1 MENNNLIINTE
12 KTAADCPHFGACGG
26 CTFRDIP
33 YEEELRQKE
42 EQVKKLLA
50 PYLDPDTV
58 WEGILPS
65 PLADGYR
72 NKMEFS
78 FGDEYKD
85 GPLALGMH
93 KKGSFYDIVTV
104 DHCRITPA
112 DYNRILRFVL
122 DYFTERGVAFYQKK
136 RGTGTLRHLVVR
148 KAAKTGEILVM
159 LVTTS
164 AYTCEPDFAE
174 GLLTLPLDGKIVGIL
189 HALNDLPAD
198 TVQAQE
204 LKTLYGADCFYEELL
219 GLRFQ
224 ITPFSFFQ
232 TNSLGAERLYS
243 VVRDYAGDGS
253 GLRIFDLYSGTGTI
267 AQLLAPVAAEV
278 TGVEIV
284 EEAVEAARKNAAA
297 NGLTN
302 CSFIAGDVFKVLS
315 GLERQ
320 PDRIVLDPPREGMT
334 PKALRKIISY
344 GVEQIVYVSCK
355 PTSLAR
361 DMEALYEAGY
371 RIRRGCVVDMFPR
384 TKNQE
389 VVCCLHRQKKDFI
402 TVPDEPKN
410 VE

>member
-1 MENNNLIINTE
+1 MEDNRSTKQPMN
-12 KTAADCPHFGACGG
+12 ASAPDCPHFGACGG
-26 CTFRDIP
+26 CTYRDIP
-33 YEEELRQKE
+33 YGEELRLKE
-42 EQVKKLLA
+42 EQVKKLLM
-50 PYLDPDTV
+50 PYLEPDTA
-58 WEGILPS
+58 WEGILES

-104 DHCRITPA
+104 DGCRITPP

-122 DYFTERGVAFYQKK
+122 DYFSERGMAFYHKK

-148 KAAKTGEILVM
+148 KAAKTGQILIM

-164 AYTCEPDFAE
+164 AYVCEPDFAE
-174 GLLTLPLDGKIVGIL
+174 GLLALPLDGHIVGIL

-204 LKTLYGADCFYEELL
+204 LKVLYGADHFYEEIL
-219 GLRFQ
+219 GLRFR

-243 VVRDYAGDGS
+243 VVRDYAGDGG
-253 GLRIFDLYSGTGTI
+253 GLSIFDLYSGTGTI

-284 EEAVEAARKNAAA
+284 EEAVEAARQNAAA
-297 NGLTN
+297 NGLAN
-302 CSFIAGDVFKVLS
+302 CQFIAGDVFKVLS

-320 PDRIVLDPPREGMT
+320 PDRIILDPPREGMT
-334 PKALRKIISY
+334 PKALKKIISY

-361 DMEALYEAGY
+361 DMEALQEAGY
-371 RIRRGCVVDMFPR
+371 HIRRACVVDMFPR

-389 VVCCLHRQKKDFI
+389 AVVQLSRMEK
-402 TVPDEPKN
+402 
-410 VE
+410 

>member
-1 MENNNLIINTE
+1 MEENRMPEIQTSVFTSN
-12 KTAADCPHFGACGG
+12 CPHFGACGG
-26 CTFRDIP
+26 CAYRDIP
-33 YEEELRQKE
+33 YGEELKLKE

-50 PYLDPDTV
+50 PYLEAETV
-58 WEGILPS
+58 WEGILSS
-65 PLADGYR
+65 PLEDGYR

-104 DHCRITPA
+104 DRCRITPK
-112 DYNRILRFVL
+112 DYNTILRYVL
-122 DYFTERGVAFYQKK
+122 DYFTERGVAFYHKK

-164 AYTCEPDFAE
+164 AYVCGPDFAE
-174 GLLTLPLDGKIVGIL
+174 GLLALPLEGHVTGVL
-189 HALNDLPAD
+189 HAVNDLPAD

-204 LKTLYGADCFYEELL
+204 MRILCGTDSFTEELL

-232 TNSLGAERLYS
+232 TNSLGAELLYS

-267 AQLLAPVAAEV
+267 AQLLAPVAEEV

-284 EEAVEAARKNAAA
+284 EEAVEAARRNAAA
-297 NGLTN
+297 NGLSN
-302 CSFIAGDVFKVLS
+302 CLFIAGDVFKVLS
-315 GLERQ
+315 GLEKQ

-334 PKALRKIISY
+334 PKALKKIISY

-361 DMEALYEAGY
+361 DMEALSEAGY
-371 RIRRGCVVDMFPR
+371 HIRRACVVDMFPR

-389 VVCCLHRQKKDFI
+389 AVALLSKGHIGSFDGIHKSFD
-402 TVPDEPKN
+402 
-410 VE
+410 